1 MPGVDGAHTQVTHK
15 RVGEN
20 MDRPDSNIKVCEY
33 TLPDAFK
40 PVLKYI
46 EYLEEIKLEYRA
58 LTNRIDGD

>member
-1 MPGVDGAHTQVTHK
+1 
-15 RVGEN
+15 